1 MHRRVYASMWI
12 FGDAIGLRID
22 SIKASLMRTL
32 LFLSRIYRIWL
43 VSRVCDDRLICQ
55 QANQTRASVF
65 SRREKACIPL
75 EPQIRSRRACTGTEL
90 KRGGGGGEGCIVSG
104 ARRRLGGRAGNDE
117 SRARI
122 CVATPPCVCKLL
134 VSQLMLT

>member
-90 KRGGGGGEGCIVSG
+90 KRGGGRERDASYRGRDDDWVD
-104 ARRRLGGRAGNDE
+104 ARETMN
-117 SRARI
+117 RAR
-122 CVATPPCVCKLL
+122 AYASLL
-134 VSQLMLT
+134 RPAYANCSSLS